1 MSEKLTRAALAKMP
15 MTRIGWHEYY
25 ADRFNKTGSAQ
36 ALHLAMWYQLLHL
49 AFGEGAPED
58 GQ

>member
-1 MSEKLTRAALAKMP
+1 MKRRRLAKMP
-15 MTRIGWHEYY
+15 VSRIGWHEYY

-49 AFGEGAPED
+49 AFDEGAPED
-58 GQ
+58 ER